1 MPSLPDLLIAVLG
14 WSTIPLVILRFQ
26 VRDFTRG
33 LWIGAA
39 AGWASALYMT
49 LLGIPAGAIIAL
61 TVAVTISLQA
71 GFGNRLPA
79 SFRYAIAMTAIAIA
93 VWLKEPGLIAF
104 LPVIAF
110 AMTRLAEARQHDLAL
125 RLTMLFASALWVI
138 YGADAN
144 AWPVVVG
151 NMISICSNVWGI
163 WRFYLRASTCRTS
176 T

>member
-39 AGWASALYMT
+39 SGWASALYMT

-71 GFGNRLPA
+71 GLGNRLPA
-79 SFRYAIAMTAIAIA
+79 SSRYAIAVAAIAIA

-104 LPVIAF
+104 LPVMAF

-125 RLTMLFASALWVI
+125 RCTMLFASALWVI

-144 AWPVVVG
+144 AWPIVVG
-151 NMISICSNVWGI
+151 NMISIGSNVWGI
-163 WRFYLRASTCRTS
+163 WRFYLRAPTCRTS